1 MANISVT
8 LALHVSKWNAIR
20 KCSYA
25 ICPAATGHRILG
37 STLQSDGG
45 MSTEI
50 NKRTQCGWNNCR
62 EMSGILCDKRVPPR
76 VKGKINKMIVQPAML
91 YGMETVP
98 GTSSH
103 VKKLEVTEMMGMRP
117 HAKRPCEKRK
127 HKGETEGREYHREVQ
142 ESATEV
148 GWPRKEARPRL
159 LRKKDSGDGNTREK
173 KARMTEAEMGGLF
186 QPRHDSHRNDER
198 RVP

>member
-45 MSTEI
+45 MSTVYHHSEGKDKQDDRSAS
-50 NKRTQCGWNNCR
+50 NAVRDGDSASHQLSR
-62 EMSGILCDKRVPPR
+62 EETGSDR
-76 VKGKINKMIVQPAML
+76 NEDVQ
-91 YGMETVP
+91 
-98 GTSSH
+98 
-103 VKKLEVTEMMGMRP
+103 MGMRS

-127 HKGETEGREYHREVQ
+127 HQGETEGR
-142 ESATEV
+142 
-148 GWPRKEARPRL
+148 
-159 LRKKDSGDGNTREK
+159 
-173 KARMTEAEMGGLF
+173 
-186 QPRHDSHRNDER
+186 
-198 RVP
+198 

>member
-127 HKGETEGREYHREVQ
+127 HQGETEGREYHREVQ

-159 LRKKDSGDGNTREK
+159 LRKKDSGDGTTREK

>member
-127 HKGETEGREYHREVQ
+127 HQGETEGREYHREVQ
-142 ESATEV
+142 ESATEA

-159 LRKKDSGDGNTREK
+159 LRMKDSGDGTTREK
-173 KARMTEAEMGGLF
+173 KARMTEAEMG
-186 QPRHDSHRNDER
+186 
-198 RVP
+198 

>member
-91 YGMETVP
+91 YGVETVP

-117 HAKRPCEKRK
+117 HAKRPCDKRK
-127 HKGETEGREYHREVQ
+127 HQGETEGREYHREVQ

-159 LRKKDSGDGNTREK
+159 LRKKDSGDGTTREK

>member
-91 YGMETVP
+91 YGVETVP

-117 HAKRPCEKRK
+117 HAKRPCAKRK
-127 HKGETEGREYHREVQ
+127 HQGETEGREYHREVQ

-159 LRKKDSGDGNTREK
+159 LRKKDSGDGTTREK